1 MHLLRRVD
9 SLLVTGLL
17 LLALFLFGFA
27 SACGDDDEE
36 GDGATE
42 TPSDESPAAV
52 DLTGETVR
60 ALGIWGEEELA
71 DFEAMAQP
79 WKDDTGAEVDF
90 TGTRDVNSLLTTQ
103 VAGGDPPDVAL
114 PASLGIF
121 NDLASQ
127 GELTPLSECPGLA
140 EKVQEEY
147 SEQVV
152 ELGTVDDELYG
163 VFMKAGNK
171 GTIWYNPAF
180 FADNDY
186 QPLTADSTF
195 DDLLALTEQIAADK
209 EAGEHD
215 VFPWSDA
222 EEAGGGSGFPGSD
235 WIQQIVL
242 GDSGVDVYDQWVAHE
257 IPYNDPQIKEAWEK
271 FGQILLEPRY
281 VLGGAQQA
289 LATTFSEGSIP
300 VFSDPPQAAM
310 HYLGSFNSNFITDP
324 ELGFPPG
331 LEPGT
336 NFDFFPFPGGGATGD
351 ANVMMLFNSDPATCA
366 FAEWMAG
373 AEAQEIWVGRGG
385 FTSLNTTV
393 DLEAYPTDLD
403 RRVAEQLTDP
413 ATVFRFD
420 ADDAMPSGV
429 GGDNGAVFTGILN
442 YLSGGDLDE
451 ILQQIDSA
459 FPAEASP

>member
-1 MHLLRRVD
+1 M
-9 SLLVTGLL
+9 
-17 LLALFLFGFA
+17 FA
-27 SACGDDDEE
+27 VACGDDE
-36 GDGATE
+36 GDGGDTTAT
-42 TPSDESPAAV
+42 PGDGSPV
-52 DLTGETVR
+52 EDLTGETVD

-71 DFEAMAQP
+71 DFEAMVQP
-79 WKDDTGAEVDF
+79 WKDETGAEVDF
-90 TGTRDVNSLLTTQ
+90 IGTRDINAILSTRL
-103 VAGGDPPDVAL
+103 AAGDPPDVAL

-121 NDLASQ
+121 HDLARD
-127 GELTPLSECPGLA
+127 GVLTPLSECPGLESKIRA
-140 EKVQEEY
+140 EY

-152 ELGTVDDELYG
+152 ELGTVDGELYG

-171 GTIWYNPAF
+171 GTIWYNVPF

-195 DDLLALTEQIAADK
+195 QDLLDLTEQIAAEK

-242 GDSGVDVYDQWVAHE
+242 GESGTEVYDQWITNE
-257 IPYNDPQIKEAWEK
+257 IPYNDPQIKAAWEM

-281 VLGGAQQA
+281 VLGGAERA
-289 LATTFSEGSIP
+289 LATKFSEGSLP
-300 VFSDPPQAAM
+300 LFTTPPQAAM
-310 HYLGSFNSNFITDP
+310 HYLGSFNSGFITDP
-324 ELGFPPG
+324 TLGFPEG

-336 NFDFFPFPGGGATGD
+336 DFDFMPFPGGGATGD
-351 ANVMMLFNSDPATCA
+351 ANIMMLSNADPATCS
-366 FAEWMAG
+366 FATYMAG
-373 AEAQEIWVGRGG
+373 AEAQEIWVARGG

-393 DLEAYPTDLD
+393 DLAQYPTDLD

-429 GGDNGAVFTGILN
+429 GGDNGAVFTGVLE
-442 YLSGGDLDE
+442 YLGGGDLDE
-451 ILQQIDSA
+451 ILQGIEDA
-459 FPAEASP
+459 FPAAAEPSP

>member
-1 MHLLRRVD
+1 MPILYRARFSFYLFA
-9 SLLVTGLL
+9 
-17 LLALFLFGFA
+17 LAIAPLLFLA
-27 SACGDDDEE
+27 AACGGDDE
-36 GDGATE
+36 GDGATA
-42 TPSDESPAAV
+42 TPGDESPGAV
-52 DLTGETVR
+52 DLTGETID
-60 ALGIWGEEELA
+60 ALGLWGEEELA
-71 DFEAMAQP
+71 DFEAMVQP

-90 TGTRDVNSLLTTQ
+90 TGTRDVNSILTTR

-114 PASLGIF
+114 PASLGVF
-121 NDLASQ
+121 HDLARD
-127 GELTPLSECPGLA
+127 GELTPLSECPGLE
-140 EKVQEEY
+140 EKVRAEY

-152 ELGTVDDELYG
+152 ELGTVDGELYG

-171 GTIWYNPAF
+171 GTIWYNVPF
-180 FADNDY
+180 FAGNDY

-195 DDLLALTEQIAADK
+195 QDLLDLTEQIASEK

-242 GDSGVDVYDQWVAHE
+242 GESGPEVYDQWVAHE
-257 IPYNDPQIKEAWEK
+257 IPYNDPQIKEAWEL

-281 VLGGAQQA
+281 VLGGAERA
-289 LATTFSEGSIP
+289 LSTKFSEGALP
-300 VFSDPPQAAM
+300 LFTDPPQAAM

-324 ELGFPPG
+324 ELGFPAG

-336 NFDFFPFPGGGATGD
+336 DFDFMPFPGGGATGD
-351 ANVMMLFNSDPATCA
+351 ANVMMLFNADAKTCS

-373 AEAQEIWVGRGG
+373 AEAQEIWVARGG
-385 FTSLNTTV
+385 FTSLNNTV
-393 DLEAYPTDLD
+393 DLAQYPTDLD

-413 ATVFRFD
+413 NTVFRFD

-429 GGDNGAVFTGILN
+429 GGDNGAIFTGILA
-442 YLSGGDLDE
+442 YLGGGNLDE
-451 ILQQIDSA
+451 ILKGVDDA
-459 FPAEASP
+459 FPAE